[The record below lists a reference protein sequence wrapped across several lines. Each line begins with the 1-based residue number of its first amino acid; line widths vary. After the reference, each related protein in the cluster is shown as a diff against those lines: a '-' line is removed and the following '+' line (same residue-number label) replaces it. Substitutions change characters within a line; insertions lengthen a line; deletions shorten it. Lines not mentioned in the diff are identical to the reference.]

1 MRQQKRIQGRQGL
14 LLNEQS
20 LQILVET
27 IPALVWRA
35 KPNGH
40 IDYVNKRL
48 LEYFGS
54 PLEEIIGWGWMQKAH
69 PDDVGFK
76 VQSWL
81 TNLEAMASHDV
92 NCRFQG
98 ADGAYRWFNVRGE
111 PLRDSDGSVQSWYG
125 VFIDIDN
132 QTKARERLRQLEADL
147 AHMNRLSMMGEL
159 SASLAHEIKQPIA
172 TARNNASAALNFL
185 DKQLPDL
192 GEVREALD
200 CIVGDADR
208 AAAIIDRIRDQIKK
222 VPPQKHRFD
231 LNEAINEVIVLART
245 AIAKNVISVDT
256 HLREGELSVEG
267 DRVQLQQVLLNLIL
281 NAVEAMGSVEARARE
296 LLISTEQDHTGVLV
310 AVRDS
315 GPGIDATHLERV
327 FEAFYTTKSSGVGM
341 GLSICRSIIDAHGG
355 RLWAEPN
362 EPRGAVFQFT
372 LPSIDS
378 VS

>member
-1 MRQQKRIQGRQGL
+1 
-14 LLNEQS
+14 
-20 LQILVET
+20 
-27 IPALVWRA
+27 
-35 KPNGH
+35 
-40 IDYVNKRL
+40 
-48 LEYFGS
+48 
-54 PLEEIIGWGWMQKAH
+54 MQKAH
-69 PDDVGFK
+69 PDDVAFK

-81 TNLEAMASHDV
+81 RNLEAMASHDV

-111 PLRDSDGSVQSWYG
+111 PLRDSDGSVQNWYG

-192 GEVREALD
+192 GEVREALG

-231 LNEAINEVIVLART
+231 LKEAINEVIVLART
-245 AIAKNVISVDT
+245 AIAKNVILVDT
-256 HLREGELSVEG
+256 HLTEGALSVEG

-281 NAVEAMGSVEARARE
+281 NAVEAMGSVEAGARE
-296 LLISTEQDHTGVLV
+296 LLISTEQD
-310 AVRDS
+310 R
-315 GPGIDATHLERV
+315 
-327 FEAFYTTKSSGVGM
+327 
-341 GLSICRSIIDAHGG
+341 CRF
-355 RLWAEPN
+355 
-362 EPRGAVFQFT
+362 GAVVRGVAF
-372 LPSIDS
+372 
-378 VS
+378 

>member
-1 MRQQKRIQGRQGL
+1 
-14 LLNEQS
+14 
-20 LQILVET
+20 
-27 IPALVWRA
+27 
-35 KPNGH
+35 
-40 IDYVNKRL
+40 
-48 LEYFGS
+48 
-54 PLEEIIGWGWMQKAH
+54 
-69 PDDVGFK
+69 
-76 VQSWL
+76 
-81 TNLEAMASHDV
+81 
-92 NCRFQG
+92 
-98 ADGAYRWFNVRGE
+98 
-111 PLRDSDGSVQSWYG
+111 
-125 VFIDIDN
+125 
-132 QTKARERLRQLEADL
+132 
-147 AHMNRLSMMGEL
+147 MMGEL

-231 LNEAINEVIVLART
+231 LKEAINEVIVLART

-256 HLREGELSVEG
+256 HLTEGALSVEG

-281 NAVEAMGSVEARARE
+281 NAVEAMGSVEAGARE

-372 LPSIDS
+372 LPSR
-378 VS
+378 